1 MSKRVRFLEN
11 PVLVR
16 RISDRT
22 NERIINTQTP
32 NELRLAMDSYY
43 KEAPDIID
51 KQQKE
56 KKIRKKIPI
65 SSRVTS
71 AIRKGMEE
79 ASQLRREEIAQKYD
93 YAYWWLG
100 GNKQRKQKKQR
111 KTRKNIY

>member
-1 MSKRVRFLEN
+1 
-11 PVLVR
+11 
-16 RISDRT
+16 
-22 NERIINTQTP
+22 
-32 NELRLAMDSYY
+32 MDSYY

-100 GNKQRKQKKQR
+100 GNKQRKTKTKTKKHQKIKEEETN
-111 KTRKNIY
+111 KK

>member
-1 MSKRVRFLEN
+1 MSKRVRFVEN
-11 PVLVR
+11 NLVLVR
-16 RISDRT
+16 PISDRSA
-22 NERIINTQTP
+22 ERRRNTQTHR
-32 NELRLAMDSYY
+32 ELRLAMDSYY

-100 GNKQRKQKKQR
+100 GNKQKKQK